1 MIHRMAVRLFSF
13 WAWGGVSGVFWTIS
27 GVGHAWFQSDC
38 TLLAQSL
45 RLLDQLCWLVHGHG
59 GCGWSA
65 WRIGINSVAIS
76 WRLWQRGHCGIGGS
90 GVVRASSARM
100 AQVAMLAPCCLRL
113 ARRRLSAMA
122 WRAGLGRVA
131 GVRQSTWRGRS
142 PRVPARPG
150 CNLLAWASIGL
161 VASCHRR

>member
-1 MIHRMAVRLFSF
+1 MAVRLFSF

-27 GVGHAWFQSDC
+27 GVGHAWSQSDC

-100 AQVAMLAPCCLRL
+100 ARVAMLAPCCLRL
-113 ARRRLSAMA
+113 ARRRLSALA
-122 WRAGLGRVA
+122 
-131 GVRQSTWRGRS
+131 
-142 PRVPARPG
+142 
-150 CNLLAWASIGL
+150 LLAWAKMPQWRTLTKPVGRMCCRKRRRNSSPRSVIDL
-161 VASCHRR
+161 VFDWSA